1 MNYWQFKFDM
11 KKGIWKEFETIS
23 RGEKFTQSINAYKK
37 VENSI
42 GDIVFYYRMDKPKG
56 IYFIAEI
63 ASNPYEEEYNT
74 GYAVDMIIIKKLNEP
89 FDDKDYAIYKTLQ
102 DKLDPMGQGASKY
115 LFKPE
120 DNGLELYEFLMENTD
135 KLNEKI
141 GEIDPNDYKEISKIK
156 QTHIDNGY
164 LFNAFHNLN
173 LIRNEVKH
181 LAFIGNLLN
190 PYGNH
195 FKDDLF
201 LKLFLQSLLEYD
213 DLYENEIL
221 QNFVNDNPF
230 VEIEKVIKNE
240 DGDYIGRID
249 LWLESEKYIIAIEGK
264 IEAKNNKGQLEK
276 YDKYLQLQNKK
287 YLLIYLTLKKDEEPE
302 NIKQEELRNFH
313 LMNFEQDILDFIEY
327 SINHDEISDNIK
339 NILFDYKDALLKYM
353 FDFHLSFQYA
363 HQLIQKITKDKKSFE
378 KYQQIKEYYYQNKI
392 KCKNTVIEDIAENFE
407 YAKAYIERMFF
418 IVLYQN
424 IIQKLEDQNYTYEL
438 DSNLSLADTD
448 VSISK
453 DIFAIANARKIR
465 SHPIR
470 SEEYVDLGKV
480 YICIKYNDEI
490 IKIENNY
497 FGFMLDDDE
506 YNASYYCDDEL
517 RQYSQVISSDVFKSS
532 QLSTLLDKKHLDK
545 QIGIILSKI
554 DI

>member
-11 KKGIWKEFETIS
+11 KKGIWEEFETIS
-23 RGEKFTQSINAYKK
+23 RGEKFSQSISAYKK
-37 VENSI
+37 MENSI

-63 ASNPYEEEYNT
+63 ASNPYEEDNNT
-74 GYAVDMIIIKKLNEP
+74 GYAIDLIIIKKLNEP
-89 FDDKDYAIYKTLQ
+89 FDDKENKIYKSLQ

-115 LFKPE
+115 LLRPE
-120 DNGLELYEFLMENTD
+120 DNGLELYEFLIENTD
-135 KLNEKI
+135 KLNKKI
-141 GEIDPNDYKEISKIK
+141 QEIDPNDYKEISKIK
-156 QTHIDNGY
+156 QIHIDNGY

-195 FKDDLF
+195 FKNSLF
-201 LKLFLQSLLEYD
+201 LKSFLQSLLDYQ
-213 DLYENEIL
+213 DLSENDIL
-221 QNFVNDNPF
+221 QNIDNDNPI

-249 LWLESEKYIIAIEGK
+249 LWIESDKYIIAIEGK
-264 IEAKNNKGQLEK
+264 IEAKDNKGQLEK
-276 YDKYLQLQNKK
+276 YDKYLQEQNKK
-287 YLLIYLTLKKDEEPE
+287 YLLIYLTLKKGEEPE
-302 NIKQEELRNFH
+302 NINQEDLQNFH
-313 LMNFEQDILDFIEY
+313 LMNFEQDILDFIDYTIE
-327 SINHDEISDNIK
+327 HDEITDHIHK
-339 NILFDYKDALLKYM
+339 ILLDYKDALIKYM

-363 HQLIQKITKDKKSFE
+363 HQLIQKTTKDKRSFE

-392 KCKNTVIEDIAENFE
+392 ICKNTVIEDIAENFE
-407 YAKAYIERMFF
+407 YAKAYIERRFF

-424 IIQKLEDQNYTYEL
+424 IIQKLEDQNYAYEL
-438 DSNLSLADTD
+438 DSNLSLGDTD
-448 VSISK
+448 ISISK
-453 DIFAIANARKIR
+453 DIFVIANARKIR
-465 SHPIR
+465 SHPIIT
-470 SEEYVDLGKV
+470 EKYIDLGKV
-480 YICIKYNDEI
+480 YITIKYNDKI

-517 RQYSQVISSDVFKSS
+517 RQYSQAISSDVFKSN
-532 QLSTLLDKKHLDK
+532 QISTLLDKKHFDN
-545 QIGIILSKI
+545 QTEIILSKI